1 MKENFITEIA
11 TIWGEN
17 ISEYFSLLQQ
27 HPIRLV
33 SLILDL
39 TIVIYIIVKI
49 LKLAKKSRAIQLIKG
64 IVFFILITWIS
75 GLLNLNIV
83 HSVLTAFLP
92 SGVIALVVIFQPE
105 IRRAL
110 EQLGTNKLTNFFGM

>member
-49 LKLAKKSRAIQLIKG
+49 LNLAKKS
-64 IVFFILITWIS
+64 
-75 GLLNLNIV
+75 
-83 HSVLTAFLP
+83 
-92 SGVIALVVIFQPE
+92 
-105 IRRAL
+105 
-110 EQLGTNKLTNFFGM
+110 

>member
-11 TIWGEN
+11 TTWGEN

-49 LKLAKKSRAIQLIKG
+49 LKLAKNQEQY
-64 IVFFILITWIS
+64 
-75 GLLNLNIV
+75 NL
-83 HSVLTAFLP
+83 
-92 SGVIALVVIFQPE
+92 
-105 IRRAL
+105 
-110 EQLGTNKLTNFFGM
+110 

>member
-11 TIWGEN
+11 TTWGEN

-49 LKLAKKSRAIQLIKG
+49 LKLAKIKSNTTYKRNC
-64 IVFFILITWIS
+64 ILYINNLDKWIAKLKYS
-75 GLLNLNIV
+75 TLCINGLLAIW
-83 HSVLTAFLP
+83 SYSISCDIPART
-92 SGVIALVVIFQPE
+92 
-105 IRRAL
+105 
-110 EQLGTNKLTNFFGM
+110 

>member
-49 LKLAKKSRAIQLIKG
+49 LKLAKNQEQY
-64 IVFFILITWIS
+64 
-75 GLLNLNIV
+75 NL
-83 HSVLTAFLP
+83 
-92 SGVIALVVIFQPE
+92 
-105 IRRAL
+105 
-110 EQLGTNKLTNFFGM
+110 

>member
-49 LKLAKKSRAIQLIKG
+49 LKLAKKSRAIQLKYSTLCINSLLA
-64 IVFFILITWIS
+64 IWSYSIS
-75 GLLNLNIV
+75 CDIPTRN
-83 HSVLTAFLP
+83 
-92 SGVIALVVIFQPE
+92 
-105 IRRAL
+105 
-110 EQLGTNKLTNFFGM
+110 

>member
-11 TIWGEN
+11 TTWGEN

-64 IVFFILITWIS
+64 IVFFILM
-75 GLLNLNIV
+75 NHIV
-83 HSVLTAFLP
+83 Y
-92 SGVIALVVIFQPE
+92 
-105 IRRAL
+105 
-110 EQLGTNKLTNFFGM
+110 